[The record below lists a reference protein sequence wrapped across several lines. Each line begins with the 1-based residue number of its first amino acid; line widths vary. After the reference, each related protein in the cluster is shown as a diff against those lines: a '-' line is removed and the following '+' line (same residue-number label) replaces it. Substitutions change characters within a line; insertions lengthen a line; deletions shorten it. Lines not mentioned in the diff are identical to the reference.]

1 MGQLL
6 GVFGFGYD
14 FGPQWAKYGSDQLTI
29 RIRIRTQMVHL
40 PHKLWEI
47 YPIYSLKIFDSGLEC
62 VGRAEVSSWM
72 HCNEFGHQR
81 LNQVQSRVR
90 PFPIQNR
97 TQIDTKHE
105 KFKIAFA
112 LPPSVSHQPE
122 GVQIPCP
129 TTPTF
134 QPNGPT
140 RRNKWECVP
149 QCRYFVCLLGATS
162 LQSINRRN
170 LINNLGEFDMQWLSR
185 GYELNYTT
193 ANQFNFW
200 S

>member
-40 PHKLWEI
+40 PHKLWKSTPYTHWKFSI
-47 YPIYSLKIFDSGLEC
+47 RDSS
-62 VGRAEVSSWM
+62 VWRAEVSSWM

-129 TTPTF
+129 TRPTF
-134 QPNGPT
+134 NPTDQRVAINGSASPNVDISYAFWAPPVCNPLTGGIWSTTWENSTCNGFHGAMNWIT
-140 RRNKWECVP
+140 RPR
-149 QCRYFVCLLGATS
+149 TS
-162 LQSINRRN
+162 LI
-170 LINNLGEFDMQWLSR
+170 
-185 GYELNYTT
+185 
-193 ANQFNFW
+193 FW